1 LGRYGRGG
9 RSEDGLLVSHRP
21 MGRAHVYLIPRSEV
35 LALVTNLDTRG
46 SLEKLMAIRVVLY
59 LRSVVAD
66 VDVVVFFFQ
75 STY

>member
-1 LGRYGRGG
+1 
-9 RSEDGLLVSHRP
+9 

-46 SLEKLMAIRVVLY
+46 SLEKLMAIRMVLY